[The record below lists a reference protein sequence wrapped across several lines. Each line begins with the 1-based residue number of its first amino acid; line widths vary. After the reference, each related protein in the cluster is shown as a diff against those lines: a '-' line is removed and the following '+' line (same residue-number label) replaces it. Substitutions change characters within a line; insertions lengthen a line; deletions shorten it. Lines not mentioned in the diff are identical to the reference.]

1 MDFLVGYGWLAY
13 GRLHVLTA
21 LPALLPHEL
30 WAAHH
35 SEITTAIA
43 ALFVGIVVGITG
55 MGGGALMT
63 PALIFLGVGNVSA
76 IVTAD
81 LTAAAIY
88 KTGGAAVHWRCGS
101 PNLRLA
107 ALLICSSVP
116 MAFLGPHLVRW
127 ITPGANIDTFLAGCI
142 GIATLLAATTY
153 AWRLCAK
160 IRRRGKSPPRT
171 SSNCVV
177 RPLPTL
183 LVGALGGLLVG
194 VTSVGSGSLI
204 MISLLM
210 LYPALPAVQLVGTDL
225 MQAVPLVLSAA
236 ISNILVNGLDWK
248 IAVPLTL
255 GSVPGCMFGA
265 KIAPLMR
272 GSYIR
277 RGIVVVLVM
286 SGLALLEKAGWLVL
300 GTGDD
305 HSHPTTIALI
315 GILMLCL
322 APFLSMLVRRSL
334 ASPRRREPHVTLR
347 A

>member
-1 MDFLVGYGWLAY
+1 MDFLAGYGWLAH
-13 GRLHVLTA
+13 GRLHLLTA
-21 LPALLPHEL
+21 SPALLPPEL
-30 WAAHH
+30 WASHH
-35 SEITTAIA
+35 AEITTAIA

-55 MGGGALMT
+55 MGGGALIT
-63 PALIFLGVGNVSA
+63 PALLFVGLGNVSS

-127 ITPGANIDTFLAGCI
+127 CTPGANIDTFLVGCI

-153 AWRLCAK
+153 AWRLCAQL
-160 IRRRGKSPPRT
+160 RRSGKSPHHT
-171 SSNCVV
+171 SSNCIV

-204 MISLLM
+204 MITLLL

-225 MQAVPLVLSAA
+225 MQSVPLVLSAA
-236 ISNILVNGLDWK
+236 VSNILINGLDWR

-286 SGLALLEKAGWLVL
+286 SGLALLEKARWLVL
-300 GTGDD
+300 GAGDD
-305 HSHPTTIALI
+305 HSHPKTIALI

-322 APFLSMLVRRSL
+322 APFLSKLVRPSL
-334 ASPRRREPHVTLR
+334 AWSIAAKR
-347 A
+347 ASM

>member
-1 MDFLVGYGWLAY
+1 M
-13 GRLHVLTA
+13 
-21 LPALLPHEL
+21 
-30 WAAHH
+30 
-35 SEITTAIA
+35 
-43 ALFVGIVVGITG
+43 
-55 MGGGALMT
+55 
-63 PALIFLGVGNVSA
+63 
-76 IVTAD
+76 
-81 LTAAAIY
+81 
-88 KTGGAAVHWRCGS
+88 
-101 PNLRLA
+101 
-107 ALLICSSVP
+107 
-116 MAFLGPHLVRW
+116 
-127 ITPGANIDTFLAGCI
+127 
-142 GIATLLAATTY
+142 
-153 AWRLCAK
+153 
-160 IRRRGKSPPRT
+160 
-171 SSNCVV
+171 V

-204 MISLLM
+204 MITLLM

-300 GTGDD
+300 GAGDD
-305 HSHPTTIALI
+305 HSHPKTIALI

-334 ASPRRREPHVTLR
+334 ASPGVAKPHVTLR

>member
-1 MDFLVGYGWLAY
+1 M
-13 GRLHVLTA
+13 
-21 LPALLPHEL
+21 
-30 WAAHH
+30 
-35 SEITTAIA
+35 
-43 ALFVGIVVGITG
+43 
-55 MGGGALMT
+55 
-63 PALIFLGVGNVSA
+63 
-76 IVTAD
+76 
-81 LTAAAIY
+81 
-88 KTGGAAVHWRCGS
+88 
-101 PNLRLA
+101 
-107 ALLICSSVP
+107 
-116 MAFLGPHLVRW
+116 
-127 ITPGANIDTFLAGCI
+127 
-142 GIATLLAATTY
+142 
-153 AWRLCAK
+153 
-160 IRRRGKSPPRT
+160 
-171 SSNCVV
+171 

-204 MISLLM
+204 MITLLL

-236 ISNILVNGLDWK
+236 VSNILVNGLDWR

-300 GTGDD
+300 GAGDD
-305 HSHPTTIALI
+305 HAHPKTIAVI

-322 APFLSMLVRRSL
+322 APFLSMLARRSL
-334 ASPRRREPHVTLR
+334 AWSIAAKR
-347 A
+347 ARM

>member
-1 MDFLVGYGWLAY
+1 MIQLIVDFFANYSWLTH
-13 GRLHVLTA
+13 GQSHLLTT
-21 LPALLPHEL
+21 LFPQIF
-30 WAAHH
+30 WASHH
-35 SEITTAIA
+35 TEITTVIA
-43 ALFVGIVVGITG
+43 GFFVGVVVGFTG

-63 PALIFLGVGNVSA
+63 PALILLGVGNVSS

-116 MAFLGPHLVRW
+116 MAFLGPRLVRW
-127 ITPGANIDTFLAGCI
+127 VTPGANIETFLMGCI

-153 AWRLCAK
+153 ALRLCAQ
-160 IRRRGKSPPRT
+160 IRRHGKHPRRT
-171 SSNCVV
+171 SNDCTV
-177 RPLPTL
+177 RPLPTI

-194 VTSVGSGSLI
+194 ITSVGSGSLI
-204 MISLLM
+204 MITLLL

-236 ISNILVNGLDWK
+236 VSNILVNGLDWK
-248 IAVPLTL
+248 IAIPLTL

-272 GSYIR
+272 ASYIR

-300 GTGDD
+300 GPGAN
-305 HSHPTTIALI
+305 HSHPMTIALI
-315 GILMLCL
+315 GMLILGL
-322 APFLSMLVRRSL
+322 APFLAMLLRRSI
-334 ASPRRREPHVTLR
+334 AWSIGPKR
-347 A
+347 AGM